1 MTPHT
6 LAPAIPCPLLA
17 GNVWLQ
23 AGEERRDRVDVG
35 LCVKNGGKGLYVP
48 DFARPL
54 MENGDAKGGPP
65 CDMLALVAAVAHVC
79 GATGLVPNP
88 CPPACGTLNT
98 APLGQPA
105 GHAGNLWCVERH
117 PVTTLLHK

>member
-1 MTPHT
+1 M
-6 LAPAIPCPLLA
+6 
-17 GNVWLQ
+17 WLQ

-65 CDMLALVAAVAHVC
+65 LCHVC
-79 GATGLVPNP
+79 T
-88 CPPACGTLNT
+88 CGTCHACMRSDRFGAQPMPSSLRYAEHCT
-98 APLGQPA
+98 SWPTGWARWQPL
-105 GHAGNLWCVERH
+105 VR
-117 PVTTLLHK
+117 